1 MESKRKKTLFNV
13 IMVVLILI
21 IAGSGIM
28 AVGNLKGWF
37 DKGSD
42 SVLVTKEVK
51 GVANIQRQGVGYG
64 LEKNV
69 SLRADDILET
79 KNGTTVELSAG
90 EKNILSLNANTKLTA
105 ESVEKNDLKFTADQ
119 GEIFTDFGDGA
130 GKTEVSFEENKISF
144 EKGVFS
150 VSAQT
155 GSGAVYVF
163 KDEITLDDADGN
175 STTVKAG
182 ESVQMTKGEDGN
194 WKVETSEISAGVL
207 NEYMIRQL
215 MECGDKDNLCFTTEE
230 LQKVLDDRA
239 AEKKAALEK
248 SLSSANKIPKSSTES
263 GNDTKENAEKS
274 DEQKAETNAGDESTG
289 ENTVQEYT
297 PENSDSQNEA
307 DDSEVQDNNGEISDD
322 GTGGNTEDG
331 SAEDTDT
338 KQCTITIRCDTILN
352 NMDNLTAGKEAYVPA
367 NGVILDTSTVEFTEG
382 ETVFDVLQ
390 RVCEYAGIQLE
401 YSWTPMYDSYYIQG
415 INNLYE
421 FDCGAQSGW
430 MFKVNGW
437 FPNYG
442 CSKYTLEDGDDI
454 VWCFTCNGLGA
465 DVGAQ

>member
-42 SVLVTKEVK
+42 SILMTKDVK
-51 GVANIQRQGVGYG
+51 GVANIQRNGVGYG

-69 SLRADDILET
+69 ALRAGDILET
-79 KNGTTVELSAG
+79 KNGTTAELSAG
-90 EKNILSLNANTKLTA
+90 DKNVLSLNANTSLTA
-105 ESVEKNDLKFTADQ
+105 DSVEKNSLKLTAGQ
-119 GEIFTDFGDGA
+119 GEVFADFADSV
-130 GKTEVSFEENKISF
+130 GKTELSFDENKLVF
-144 EKGVFS
+144 EKGVFA
-150 VSAQT
+150 VSAQS

-163 KDEITLDDADGN
+163 KDNLELNGADGN
-175 STTVKAG
+175 TTTVNAG
-182 ESVQMTKGEDGN
+182 ESVQMTKDEDGN
-194 WKVETSEISAGVL
+194 WKIETSEISVGAL
-207 NEYMIRQL
+207 NEYVIQQL
-215 MECGDKDNLCFTTEE
+215 LNCGDKDDLCFTADE

-248 SLSSANKIPKSSTES
+248 SLSSANKIPKTSEKSEDKKNTEES
-263 GNDTKENAEKS
+263 GEQNAE
-274 DEQKAETNAGDESTG
+274 DTTAENAGDDISQEDA
-289 ENTVQEYT
+289 ENETDT
-297 PENSDSQNEA
+297 
-307 DDSEVQDNNGEISDD
+307 
-322 GTGGNTEDG
+322 
-331 SAEDTDT
+331 SAEDTQDNYDEDISGEGNDDSTDEADTADSGDT

-352 NMDNLTAGKEAYVPA
+352 NMDDLTAGKEAYVPA

-390 RVCEYAGIQLE
+390 RVCDYAGIQLE
-401 YSWTPMYDSYYIQG
+401 YSWTPVYDSYYVQG

-421 FDCGAQSGW
+421 FDCGSQSGW

-454 VWCFTCNGLGA
+454 VWSFTCNGLGE
-465 DVGAQ
+465 DIGA

>member
-42 SVLVTKEVK
+42 SILMTKDVK
-51 GVANIQRQGVGYG
+51 GVANIQRNGVGYG

-69 SLRADDILET
+69 ALRAGDILET
-79 KNGTTVELSAG
+79 KNGTTAELSAG
-90 EKNILSLNANTKLTA
+90 DKNVLSLNANTSLTA
-105 ESVEKNDLKFTADQ
+105 DSVEKNSLKLTAGQ
-119 GEIFTDFGDGA
+119 GEVFADFADSV
-130 GKTEVSFEENKISF
+130 GKTELSFDENKLVF
-144 EKGVFS
+144 EKGVFA
-150 VSAQT
+150 VSAQS

-163 KDEITLDDADGN
+163 KDNLELNGADGN
-175 STTVKAG
+175 TTTVNAG
-182 ESVQMTKGEDGN
+182 ESVQMTKDEDGN
-194 WKVETSEISAGVL
+194 WKIETSEISAGAL
-207 NEYMIRQL
+207 NEYVIQQL
-215 MECGDKDNLCFTTEE
+215 LNCGDKDDLCFTADE

-248 SLSSANKIPKSSTES
+248 SLSSANKIPKTSEKSEDKKNTEES
-263 GNDTKENAEKS
+263 GEQNAE
-274 DEQKAETNAGDESTG
+274 DTTAENAGDDISQEDA
-289 ENTVQEYT
+289 ENETDT
-297 PENSDSQNEA
+297 
-307 DDSEVQDNNGEISDD
+307 
-322 GTGGNTEDG
+322 
-331 SAEDTDT
+331 SAEDTQDNYGEDISGEGSDDSADETDPADSEDT

-352 NMDNLTAGKEAYVPA
+352 NMNDLTAGKEAYVPA

-390 RVCEYAGIQLE
+390 RVCDYAGIQLE
-401 YSWTPMYDSYYIQG
+401 YSWTPVYDSYYVQG

-421 FDCGAQSGW
+421 FDCGSQSGW

-454 VWCFTCNGLGA
+454 VWSFTCNGLGE
-465 DVGAQ
+465 DIGA

>member
-42 SVLVTKEVK
+42 SILMTKDVK
-51 GVANIQRQGVGYG
+51 GVANIQRNGVGYG

-69 SLRADDILET
+69 ALRVGDILET
-79 KNGTTVELSAG
+79 KNGTTAELSAG
-90 EKNILSLNANTKLTA
+90 DKNVLSLNANTSLTA
-105 ESVEKNDLKFTADQ
+105 DSVEKNSLKLTAGQ
-119 GEIFTDFGDGA
+119 GEVFADFADSV
-130 GKTEVSFEENKISF
+130 GKTELSFDENKLVF
-144 EKGVFS
+144 EKGVFA
-150 VSAQT
+150 VSAQS

-163 KDEITLDDADGN
+163 KDDLELDGADGN
-175 STTVKAG
+175 TTTVNAG
-182 ESVQMTKGEDGN
+182 ESVQMTKDEDGN
-194 WKVETSEISAGVL
+194 WKIETSEISVGAL
-207 NEYMIRQL
+207 NEYVIQQL
-215 MECGDKDNLCFTTEE
+215 LNCGDKDDLCFTADE

-248 SLSSANKIPKSSTES
+248 SLSSANKIPKTSEKSEDKKNTEES
-263 GNDTKENAEKS
+263 GEQNAE
-274 DEQKAETNAGDESTG
+274 DTTAENAGDDISQEDA
-289 ENTVQEYT
+289 ENETDT
-297 PENSDSQNEA
+297 
-307 DDSEVQDNNGEISDD
+307 
-322 GTGGNTEDG
+322 
-331 SAEDTDT
+331 SAEDTQDNYDEDISGEGNDDSTDEADTADSGDT

-352 NMDNLTAGKEAYVPA
+352 NMDDLTAGKEAYVPA

-390 RVCEYAGIQLE
+390 RVCDYAGIQLE
-401 YSWTPMYDSYYIQG
+401 YSWTPVYDSYYVQG

-421 FDCGAQSGW
+421 FDCGSQSGW

-454 VWCFTCNGLGA
+454 VWSFTCNGLGE
-465 DVGAQ
+465 DIGA

>member
-42 SVLVTKEVK
+42 SILMTKDVK
-51 GVANIQRQGVGYG
+51 GVANIQRNGVGYG

-69 SLRADDILET
+69 ALRAGDILET
-79 KNGTTVELSAG
+79 KNGTTAELSAG
-90 EKNILSLNANTKLTA
+90 DKNVLSLNANTSLTA
-105 ESVEKNDLKFTADQ
+105 DSVEKNSLKLTAGQ
-119 GEIFTDFGDGA
+119 GEVFADFADSV
-130 GKTEVSFEENKISF
+130 GKTELSFDENKLVF
-144 EKGVFS
+144 EKGVFA
-150 VSAQT
+150 VSAQS

-163 KDEITLDDADGN
+163 KDNLELNGADGN
-175 STTVKAG
+175 TTTVNAG
-182 ESVQMTKGEDGN
+182 ESVQMTKDEDGN
-194 WKVETSEISAGVL
+194 WKIETSEISVGAL
-207 NEYMIRQL
+207 NEYVIQQL
-215 MECGDKDNLCFTTEE
+215 LNCGDKDDLCFTADE

-248 SLSSANKIPKSSTES
+248 SLSSANKIPKTSEKSEDKKNTEES
-263 GNDTKENAEKS
+263 GEQNAE
-274 DEQKAETNAGDESTG
+274 DTTAENAGDDISQEDA
-289 ENTVQEYT
+289 ENETDT
-297 PENSDSQNEA
+297 
-307 DDSEVQDNNGEISDD
+307 
-322 GTGGNTEDG
+322 
-331 SAEDTDT
+331 SAEDTQDNYDEDISGEGTDDSTDEADTADSGDT

-352 NMDNLTAGKEAYVPA
+352 NMDDLTAGKEAYVPA

-390 RVCEYAGIQLE
+390 RVCDYAGIQLE
-401 YSWTPMYDSYYIQG
+401 YSWTPVYDSYYVQG

-421 FDCGAQSGW
+421 FDCGSQSGW

-454 VWCFTCNGLGA
+454 VWSFTCNGLGE
-465 DVGAQ
+465 DIGA